1 MKTALMWFRRDLRVT
16 DNTALY
22 HALRENDT
30 VIGVF
35 VLDDAI
41 LRARDIGAARTA
53 FLFGSLQALN
63 AEFEKHGGRLILR
76 YGKSPAQELR
86 TLAAETGASAL
97 YFNRDYTPYSTA
109 RDGDVTAL
117 MDAAG
122 VAVKSDDDALLAPP
136 QNIVDPRDGEAF
148 QTFTPFKRVWETRVR
163 VGARLPLA
171 PLLPKAEARHRAAV
185 RAPADFGRVRAAPDT
200 DNLPIGR
207 SGGAGE
213 FAGVCPV

>member
-1 MKTALMWFRRDLRVT
+1 MWFRRDLRVT
-16 DNTALY
+16 DNTAFY
-22 HALRENDT
+22 HALRENDR

-35 VLDDAI
+35 VLDDKI

-53 FLFGSLQALN
+53 FLFGSLQSLS
-63 AEFEKHGGRLILR
+63 AEFEQHGGGLILR
-76 YGKSPAQELR
+76 YGASPDRELR

-109 RDGDVTAL
+109 RDEDVTAA

-122 VAVKSDDDALLAPP
+122 VGVSSYDDALLAPP

-163 VGARLPLA
+163 VGARLPIS
-171 PLLPKAEARHRAAV
+171 HR
-185 RAPADFGRVRAAPDT
+185 FCQ
-200 DNLPIGR
+200 
-207 SGGAGE
+207 S
-213 FAGVCPV
+213 